1 MASFHSY
8 QTQDFQVKKLGGLPK
23 SPSKWYCHIATK
35 PLEIWGLHLKDIFQG
50 CGQGSLRKHFLPVL
64 KHRIEWNEP
73 FIPVVC

>member
-23 SPSKWYCHIATK
+23 SPSKWYCHIETK
-35 PLEIWGLHLKDIFQG
+35 PLEIWGLHLKNIFQG

-73 FIPVVC
+73 FIPVVY